1 MANTQVNFSIV
12 AIDKFSNVMKSVS
25 SKLSANQKAAR
36 ISSASVSKHAVSAAK
51 TQTSSMLKMAGATV
65 TSVKDVFRKGRTE
78 VQKTQETIRKFE
90 NRALK
95 MGLGLLFAGMALQK
109 FAKGA
114 IRSIFNTYTKVA
126 GENSKLANMTGEL
139 QAKFALFKFSIVDAL
154 TQSPLFQKMIDGA
167 GWLLDKLNAL
177 GPKTKASIGIALGAL
192 VVLGTVML
200 IAGQTITFMSSQ
212 AALMVTSYT
221 KVKTFFNKAWPLISK
236 WGVSAFDTIKGAS
249 KKAAKAMSNTF
260 SKNGQA
266 SVGSLFKMA
275 AVVLIIASAVI
286 LLRKVFTSEMNITQ
300 KVIWAVLIGLTAIGL
315 VLAVLGVTAA
325 LPFVAIA
332 LGIAAVIGLA
342 LAFKEELGIAVGA
355 VIGLFLQLAK
365 LISDH
370 VLSRIE
376 SLGKAVVWIGTKLGF
391 LEDGTTFDIGVTT
404 KGIDDAIKTNKAK
417 ISTLNE
423 RRKNRGSFGE
433 RTGINALKDSFGKK
447 PELATTPSSSPNSIA
462 GMKAPSANQITNNT
476 QTNNI
481 TIDNS
486 GSIEDDVAA
495 EEKMARA
502 LEEKWN
508 KQIGSTGGG

>member
-1 MANTQVNFSIV
+1 
-12 AIDKFSNVMKSVS
+12 
-25 SKLSANQKAAR
+25 
-36 ISSASVSKHAVSAAK
+36 
-51 TQTSSMLKMAGATV
+51 
-65 TSVKDVFRKGRTE
+65 
-78 VQKTQETIRKFE
+78 
-90 NRALK
+90 
-95 MGLGLLFAGMALQK
+95 
-109 FAKGA
+109 
-114 IRSIFNTYTKVA
+114 
-126 GENSKLANMTGEL
+126 
-139 QAKFALFKFSIVDAL
+139 
-154 TQSPLFQKMIDGA
+154 LFQKMIDGA

-212 AALMVTSYT
+212 AALMVKSYT
-221 KVKTFFNKAWPLISK
+221 KVSDFFSKAWPAISK

-275 AVVLIIASAVI
+275 AVVLIIVGAVI

-300 KVIWAVLIGLTAIGL
+300 KVIWGVLIGLTAIGL

-495 EEKMARA
+495 EEKIARA